1 MHTKLYIYVYIAKL
15 IIQVEKKLHIYF
27 FYKEGLT
34 WFEAQRWCAS
44 RSGQLATIDD
54 NIVSCNNIQSGA
66 KTFWTRN
73 VRKPSEWIEFQ
84 GKLNEIERYTYKYFK
99 YICHCVNT
107 IRKI

>member
-1 MHTKLYIYVYIAKL
+1 VHTNLDIYVYIAKL
-15 IIQVEKKLHIYF
+15 IIHIEKKTTYLLF
-27 FYKEGLT
+27 FKEGLT
-34 WFEAQRWCAS
+34 WFEAQRCCAS

-66 KTFWTRN
+66 KTFWTGN

-99 YICHCVNT
+99 
-107 IRKI
+107 